1 MLSNTHTGGCRTNWQ
16 NQTQAEYTSAVRILA
31 NTLNMWKSHWAEK
44 IECTRNIFTPFWK
57 KGLHPFISN
66 RPPIYV
72 LMSQTTWRPDSSNSL
87 NSNSEKHLSMY
98 LTLSARTSQFLF
110 IKNSHIHI
118 KVIEDWILWHLNR
131 VTRLILLSLLQFVA
145 ALQLRRVLGAW
156 AVESRPFPFLT
167 YNFAI
172 PCQKS
177 PFINLLCGSKY
188 KYSQLVHHLSP

>member
-31 NTLNMWKSHWAEK
+31 NTLNMWKSL
-44 IECTRNIFTPFWK
+44 K
-57 KGLHPFISN
+57 KSSARETFSHHCERKDYTH

-98 LTLSARTSQFLF
+98 LTLSAHTSQFLF

-145 ALQLRRVLGAW
+145 ALQLRRALGAW
-156 AVESRPFPFLT
+156 AVESRRFLLLT